1 MIRKRGKD
9 YLKNKVVVVSGAA
22 SGIGA
27 AVALNL
33 ASKGARLALTDVNR
47 KGLEEVAAKAKGK
60 ASAVEIFEIDI
71 SKRESVLAGI
81 GEIVKKFGGID
92 GLVNTAGILMM
103 GPLYETP
110 IEKAEKIL
118 DINLKGTMLMC
129 HTCIPHIMKKRD
141 GFVVNT
147 SSVSWFY
154 GAPNKLLYDCTKA
167 GIYTMSQGLQMEL
180 EPYGVSVGVC
190 LPFMVDTAMTQDMS
204 NMPPL
209 AVKLSKFTG
218 MTKADMV
225 AEKMVDAIYENQ
237 FKILPGREA
246 KSMWRTFRFSP
257 SILGFMTKKMSA
269 IKKPKDG
276 L

>member
-1 MIRKRGKD
+1 MIKKRGKD
-9 YLKNKVVVVSGAA
+9 YLRNKVVVVSGAA
-22 SGIGA
+22 SGIGS

-33 ASKGARLALTDVNR
+33 ASRGARLALTDVNR

-60 ASAVEIFEIDI
+60 AADVETYEIDI
-71 SKRESVLAGI
+71 SRRDSVLAGI

-92 GLVNTAGILMM
+92 GLINTAGILMM

-118 DINLKGTMLMC
+118 DVNFKGTMLMC
-129 HTCIPHIMKKRD
+129 HACIPHIMKKRD
-141 GFVVNT
+141 GFVLNT

-154 GAPNKLLYDCTKA
+154 GAPNKLLYDSTKA

-180 EPYGVSVGVC
+180 EPYGISVGVC
-190 LPFMVDTAMTQDMS
+190 LPFMVETAMTQDMS
-204 NMPPL
+204 NMPPI
-209 AVKLSKFTG
+209 AVKLAKVTG

-225 AEKMVDAIYENQ
+225 AEKMIEAVIKNQ
-237 FKILPGREA
+237 FKILPGQEA

-257 SILGFMTKKMSA
+257 SLLGYMTKKMSA
-269 IKKPKDG
+269 IKRPSD
-276 L
+276 